1 MERSSRFSQGR
12 LWLSQIP
19 DASWSEKEPVEG
31 EKRTPVM
38 GMAITSPEPIPTPAA
53 KKSPRTRFRIAKEF
67 PPIPDGTVLYGKGRP
82 ELKQM
87 DDGELMYVIVRSTA
101 WRDVV
106 APVCEELD
114 RTRPTHG
121 PKPLYTSEEL
131 EYVLLYQLLCGL
143 RCYREARDRL
153 AGDRGAVVRAALG
166 FNRPR
171 SLRGRRVVSLTSGV
185 PSEPTISRHLNH
197 FDPELRCATYRR
209 LFERL
214 VREHFEFFP
223 EFREDARV
231 LGMDGTHILTH
242 FTAPVYRE
250 QTKDEN
256 RQESGGKHKTL
267 DELCEI
273 DRSRVVNE
281 TEKITC
287 RDGGYL
293 PYDKTMGKAG
303 GHGFNLVATVTA
315 NGLPLE
321 FAVVPINASEKRV
334 GEAILRERF
343 AHNVLPR
350 LDRTRLHILTADGGF
365 TSPTLR
371 NLLRSFGI
379 LENIQMV
386 SHGKEERT
394 RLRAEVERGRAIPI
408 EGYPNWHANGLREIS
423 CACGSGL
430 VSSRVGV
437 SRRGCAFARLEGRCT
452 TCGSITITSGQ
463 WRLAQ
468 NPKQFRL
475 AHPGDPVKN
484 RDWTFGNPL
493 TYDSPVA
500 AALGKARFGQNEGFH
515 GALERRFRLIKGK
528 RWYRSRVEA
537 ETDTAVIFC
546 VMHALAMEQRRR
558 AAAQSVEK
566 AA

>member
-1 MERSSRFSQGR
+1 MT
-12 LWLSQIP
+12 
-19 DASWSEKEPVEG
+19 
-31 EKRTPVM
+31 TP
-38 GMAITSPEPIPTPAA
+38 GLAPTPAA
-53 KKSPRTRFRIAKEF
+53 DTSSAAEKHPRSRFRVAKEF

-87 DDGELMYVIVRSTA
+87 NDGELMLVIVRSAA

-106 APVCEELD
+106 TPVCEELD
-114 RTRPTHG
+114 RTRPSRG

-197 FDPELRCATYRR
+197 FDPELRRATYRR

-242 FTAPVYRE
+242 FTAPVCRK
-250 QTKDEN
+250 QTKEEEK
-256 RQESGGKHKTL
+256 RQAESEEAPKTL
-267 DELCEI
+267 DELCTT
-273 DRSRVVNE
+273 DWSRVVNE
-281 TEKITC
+281 TEQITC

-334 GEAILRERF
+334 SEAILRERF
-343 AHNVLPR
+343 AQNILPY
-350 LDRTRLHILTADGGF
+350 LNRTRLHILTADGGF

-386 SHGKEERT
+386 SHGKDERT
-394 RLRAEVERGRAIPI
+394 RVRAEVERGQAIPI

-452 TCGSITITSGQ
+452 ECGSITITSGQ